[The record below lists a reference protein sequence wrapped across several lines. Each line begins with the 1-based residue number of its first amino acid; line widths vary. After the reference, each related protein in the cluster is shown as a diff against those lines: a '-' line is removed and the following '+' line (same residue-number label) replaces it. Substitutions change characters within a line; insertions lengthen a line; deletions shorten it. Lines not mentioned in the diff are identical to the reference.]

1 MSLVTTKK
9 MFENALNSDY
19 AVGAFNVNNMEIIQG
34 IVECRSGREG
44 SADPSGIRRSQKIC
58 QAGLSDQTGRG
69 CDPRYRSGHC
79 TPPGS
84 R

>member
-19 AVGAFNVNNMEIIQG
+19 AVGAFNVRQHGNHPG
-34 IVECRSGREG
+34 YRRGRSGREG

-58 QAGLSDQTGRG
+58 QAGLSDQTE
-69 CDPRYRSGHC
+69 
-79 TPPGS
+79 
-84 R
+84 

>member
-34 IVECRSGREG
+34 IVEAAQEEK
-44 SADPSGIRRSQKIC
+44 APLILQYPPEPENMPSRLI
-58 QAGLSDQTGRG
+58 
-69 CDPRYRSGHC
+69 
-79 TPPGS
+79 
-84 R
+84 